1 MTELSEIYWSQPVE
15 KEMAKLGA
23 QPGGL
28 QSPEAAIRL
37 EKFGPNALRVSKK
50 ITRLQVFLNQF
61 NSPIIWILLFAT
73 GVSAL
78 LQDWVDAAIILII
91 VLGSA
96 ILSYVQ
102 EYSASSAVEKL
113 KAQVTFKTTV
123 LRDGK
128 TIPIPAEQVVPGDII
143 QLSAGSLVPA
153 DSLVVEAN
161 DFFVSQAVLTG
172 ETYPAEKTTGHVPEN
187 ASLAERTNTVFM
199 GTSVSSGSAK
209 VLAVQTGVRT
219 AFGQIA
225 ERLTLRPPETE
236 FERGIRHFGL
246 LLTEVTLLMV
256 FIVFAINVFF
266 QKPVLDSLLFSVAL
280 AVGLTPQ
287 LLPAIININLAK
299 GSQSMAAHG
308 VIVRRLASIENFG
321 SMDVLCSDKTGTLTA
336 GVVKLDGAVDT
347 GGQPSDE
354 VFLCAYLNAK
364 FQTGLVNPL
373 DQAIIDT
380 HPLDISTYIKR
391 DEIPYDF
398 HRKRLSVVVEHVGN
412 IEVITKG
419 AFEPILEI
427 CTQVKTNSSLAALD
441 SASKEALEKYYI
453 DWSAQGYRVLGVAI
467 RTVPDQPVYD
477 KTIEHDLVFMGFLL
491 FFDPPKPGV
500 KGTIDELRR
509 LGVELKIITGD
520 NKLAA
525 MHTAQAVGLENVQVV
540 TGSELN
546 QLRDEAFWHIVEETN
561 LFAEVDPNQK
571 ERIILAVRKR
581 GHVVGY
587 MGDGINDAPSLH
599 AADVGISV
607 DSAVDVAKEA
617 ADFVLLKQDLEVLK
631 DGIIQGRTTFANTI
645 KYVFMATSAN
655 FGNMFSV
662 AGASLFLP
670 FLPMLPKQIL
680 LINFLTDLPEMSI
693 ASDHVDQQ
701 MIDHPRRW
709 DIRFIR
715 RFMFIFGLLSSVF
728 DFATFGV
735 LFLMIH
741 AAGEALKNSE
751 ALFHTGWF
759 IESVLSATLV
769 VFAVRTR
776 LHFNRSRPGKM
787 MMVMTAIVILLVF
800 LLPYSPL
807 SGLLEFT
814 PISPL
819 YLVAMVAI
827 SLLYF
832 ASAEIAKRIFYRHQ
846 Q

>member
-1 MTELSEIYWSQPVE
+1 MLELPTTYWNQPIEEVMSTLETQSE
-15 KEMAKLGA
+15 
-23 QPGGL
+23 GL
-28 QSPEAAIRL
+28 PSNVAARRL
-37 EKFGPNALRVSKK
+37 EQFGSNVLRVTRKV
-50 ITRLQVFLNQF
+50 TRLKVFLGQF

-78 LQDWVDAAIILII
+78 LQDWADAVIILII

-96 ILSYVQ
+96 FLSYVQ

-128 TIPIPAEQVVPGDII
+128 PVAIPAEQVVPGDVV

-153 DSLVVEAN
+153 DGRVVEAN
-161 DFFVSQAVLTG
+161 EFFVSQAVLTG
-172 ETYPAEKTTGHVPEN
+172 ETFPAEKTPGTVAET
-187 ASLAERTNTVFM
+187 ASLAERTNIVFM
-199 GTSVSSGSAK
+199 GTSVSSGSARIL
-209 VLAVQTGVRT
+209 VVQTGVRT

-246 LLTEVTLLMV
+246 LLTEVTLIMV
-256 FIVFAINVFF
+256 LVVFAINVYF

-287 LLPAIININLAK
+287 LLPAIININLAR

-347 GGQPSDE
+347 GGHPSEE
-354 VFLCAYLNAK
+354 VFLSAYLNAK

-373 DQAIIDT
+373 DQAIIDSNQ
-380 HPLDISTYIKR
+380 LDIAAYKKK

-398 HRKRLSVVVEHVGN
+398 HRKRLSVVVEHAGS
-412 IEVITKG
+412 IQVITKG
-419 AFEPILEI
+419 AFEPVLEI
-427 CTQVKTNSSLAALD
+427 CTLLKTD
-441 SASKEALEKYYI
+441 SAEQPLDDAAREAVEKCFT
-453 DWSAQGYRVLGVAI
+453 DWSAQGFRVLGVAI
-467 RTVPDQPVYD
+467 RTVADQPVYD
-477 KTIEHDLVFMGFLL
+477 KSIEHDMVFTGFLL

-500 KGTIDELRR
+500 KDTIDDLKK

-525 MHTAQAVGLENVQVV
+525 LHTALAVGLENPRVV

-546 QLRDEAFWHIVEETN
+546 QLRDEAFWHVVERSN

-693 ASDHVDQQ
+693 ASDNVDHQ

-709 DIRFIR
+709 DIGFIR

-728 DFATFGV
+728 DFATFGI
-735 LFLMIH
+735 LFLIIG
-741 AAGEALKNSE
+741 ATGQALKNSE

-759 IESVLSATLV
+759 VESVLSAALV

-776 LHFNRSRPGKM
+776 LHFNHSRPGRM
-787 MMVMTAIVILLVF
+787 MMVMTAIVILLVV

-807 SGLLEFT
+807 SGLLDFT
-814 PISPL
+814 PISPV
-819 YLVAMVAI
+819 YLVAMMAI
-827 SLLYF
+827 SIIYF
-832 ASAEIAKRIFYRHQ
+832 ASAEIAKRIFYRRVR
-846 Q
+846 